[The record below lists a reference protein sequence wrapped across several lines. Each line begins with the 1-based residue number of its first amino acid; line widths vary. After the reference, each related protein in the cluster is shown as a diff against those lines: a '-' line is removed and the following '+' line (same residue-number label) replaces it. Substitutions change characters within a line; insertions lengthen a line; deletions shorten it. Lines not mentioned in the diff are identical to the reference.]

1 MGERLYGI
9 DTFNGEGR
17 DILKKVPYDFA
28 IVKMSGNPQNYAWDY
43 VNPSAATQAGDCM
56 ERTGLLGLYHFTWG
70 KENPN
75 VEADFFIE
83 QVKKLG
89 YLGKAMLVIDYEAQA
104 IKRGRAWVKKFAEC
118 IVFKAGYKPV
128 IYASSSIIREQKLG
142 SLGYPIWCAN
152 YYKGYKRIEGYDTT
166 GCVLGYKDAIMWQF
180 TSSGKLKGSSSML
193 DLNVF
198 FGTADDFKK
207 YMGPAEDKPKP
218 TKKSNKVIAKEVIAG
233 KWGNGVDRKKKL
245 EAAGY
250 DYKAIQKIVNT
261 LVTGKKTNTEIAKEV
276 IAGKWG
282 NGKVRKKRLEKA
294 GYNYRVIQNIV
305 NKKVG
310 KK

>member
-75 VEADFFIE
+75 VEVDFFVE

-104 IKRGRAWVKKFAEC
+104 TKRGRAWVKKFAER
-118 IVFKAGYKPV
+118 IVFKAGYRPV

-152 YYKGYKRIEGYDTT
+152 YYKGYKMIEGYDTT
-166 GCVLGYKDAIMWQF
+166 GCVLGYEDAIMWQF
-180 TSSGKLKGSSSML
+180 TSSGKLKGSHSML

-207 YMGPAEDKPKP
+207 YMGGDYVPSKK
-218 TKKSNKVIAKEVIAG
+218 KKSI
-233 KWGNGVDRKKKL
+233 L
-245 EAAGY
+245 
-250 DYKAIQKIVNT
+250 
-261 LVTGKKTNTEIAKEV
+261 EIAKEV
-276 IAGKWG
+276 IDGKWGNADARRKKLTKAGYSYNEVQNKVNDLLRPKKKTNEQIAKEVIDGKWG
-282 NGKVRKKRLEKA
+282 NGSDRKKRLEKA
-294 GYNYRVIQNIV
+294 GYSYKIVQDIV
-305 NKKVG
+305 NKRL